1 MIWRQPP
8 AENRQILSNAF
19 RQTLS
24 SILGH
29 EVSQAQPTGDDEPC
43 WNPGHTITSIH
54 KEDFGRGSSPLHCP
68 GRLAASTCPPPSHTP
83 LLWPVSLGASLCRQS
98 GDTFPSAVSRE
109 RKALPQGGEWKTCHL
124 HGRHFPF
131 FWKIIIRLEWL
142 LGFPH
147 LKINMKQDKFGVS
160 L

>member
-29 EVSQAQPTGDDEPC
+29 EVSQAQPTGDGEPC

-54 KEDFGRGSSPLHCP
+54 KEDFGRGKQPVPLSWPACGQHMSSSL
-68 GRLAASTCPPPSHTP
+68 SHTSLVASVTRSFSVP
-83 LLWPVSLGASLCRQS
+83 SEWRHLPICSFQGKEGPSPRRGMENLSLAWETFSFLL
-98 GDTFPSAVSRE
+98 
-109 RKALPQGGEWKTCHL
+109 K
-124 HGRHFPF
+124 
-131 FWKIIIRLEWL
+131 
-142 LGFPH
+142 
-147 LKINMKQDKFGVS
+147 NNN
-160 L
+160 

>member
-43 WNPGHTITSIH
+43 WIPGHTITSIH
-54 KEDFGRGSSPLHCP
+54 KEDFGQGSSPLHCP

-109 RKALPQGGEWKTCHL
+109 RKALPQRGEWKTCHL

-131 FWKIIIRLEWL
+131 F
-142 LGFPH
+142 
-147 LKINMKQDKFGVS
+147 
-160 L
+160 